1 MTKIPTRRKYK
12 KPSSVLTVN
21 KPKKKKNEYKEIID
35 HKEEQNI
42 NINRTR
48 KIDDSLLNTEFTL
61 PLKCTKS
68 INCSFCEE
76 AHKNTQCP

>member
-35 HKEEQNI
+35 HKEE
-42 NINRTR
+42 
-48 KIDDSLLNTEFTL
+48 
-61 PLKCTKS
+61 
-68 INCSFCEE
+68 
-76 AHKNTQCP
+76 